1 MSNGYSANYRIEKGQ
16 IHYEDCEYA
25 DAFGVFLYP
34 FSAVA
39 GENCYVLS
47 WSENY
52 IKEGQT
58 VIGAKAVT
66 YRQLRDEIKMAGL
79 VKAKA
84 DGLDTKAFSRLL
96 GPVFPFP
103 KAEGLVQ
110 YGDWP
115 SYEYVGAEMAYFEV
129 YKEGSAS
136 YSVGF
141 YNETLG
147 LDTLK
152 DTSENGPQI
161 FLDGYSLLFNEEY
174 IDMDDINVQNL
185 IQGSSSSNKKAYLSW
200 MDNNTGGDN
209 NVSSATNY
217 LKSMYNL
224 KDNNG
229 TVFKDSQFKG
239 NLTYY
244 TNIGGGK
251 AAFEPAISRWR

>member
-1 MSNGYSANYRIEKGQ
+1 M
-16 IHYEDCEYA
+16 
-25 DAFGVFLYP
+25 
-34 FSAVA
+34 
-39 GENCYVLS
+39 
-47 WSENY
+47 
-52 IKEGQT
+52 
-58 VIGAKAVT
+58 
-66 YRQLRDEIKMAGL
+66 
-79 VKAKA
+79 
-84 DGLDTKAFSRLL
+84 
-96 GPVFPFP
+96 
-103 KAEGLVQ
+103 
-110 YGDWP
+110 
-115 SYEYVGAEMAYFEV
+115 

-251 AAFEPAISRWR
+251 AAFEPDSVYGDKPVALNLDGRDGRYYFRIHPRRWSPTPMWRRTVFIRS